1 MIFNVGQVLVK
12 VRRSTRFFTWILQ
25 VVFVLVVLDSLDGVC
40 CLESV
45 ESGLYSLEIDC
56 KHFGWLT
63 GWWLEDRERN
73 GKTAWLRGRQTSW
86 PTNQL
91 TDDWLTDRLTDWLI
105 SSQMDWLTGWL
116 TDRLSDWWLADS
128 LIDRLINKSFTD
140 LHVLIYSLIVTIH
153 LSCSFG

>member
-1 MIFNVGQVLVK
+1 MLGQVLVK
-12 VRRSTRFFTWILQ
+12 VRSSTRFFTWTLQ
-25 VVFVLVVLDSLDGVC
+25 VVFVLVVLDSLDGVWR
-40 CLESV
+40 LESV
-45 ESGLYSLEIDC
+45 ESGIYSLKIDC

-73 GKTAWLRGRQTSW
+73 GKTARLRGRQASW

-91 TDDWLTDRLTDWLI
+91 TDDWLI
-105 SSQMDWLTGWL
+105 SRQTDWLTGRL

-128 LIDRLINKSFTD
+128 LIDRLINKSFID
-140 LHVLIYSLIVTIH
+140 LHVLIYPLIVTIH